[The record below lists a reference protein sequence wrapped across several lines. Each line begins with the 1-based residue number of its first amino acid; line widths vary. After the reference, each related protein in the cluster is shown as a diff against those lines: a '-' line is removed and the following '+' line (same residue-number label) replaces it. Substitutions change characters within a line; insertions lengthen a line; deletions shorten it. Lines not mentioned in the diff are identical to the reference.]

1 MQHDATACCQTKR
14 AKSQRTNR
22 KAAGTS
28 GRILRVGNGV
38 PDPPE
43 QPHAAQAGSHPIAD
57 VNGTNPQTR
66 QHHHRPLQSVHL
78 DAVEALEDRMTIN
91 CRRLHT
97 ILVAAL
103 ADGKAGSKHQ
113 KHNQQRNPGG
123 EGRRRQHGRNVFG
136 DQGAIAYR
144 AIVHRTQNLPPT
156 SNRPRP
162 MPTHP
167 ARALLHL
174 LRPYRR
180 RVFIAAIAL
189 IIAAAAMLA
198 VGQGLRAV
206 IDKGFS
212 AGDPAWLDRALA
224 AMFGVI
230 ALLAAATYLRFYN
243 VSWLGERVTAD
254 IRRRV
259 FDHLLNLPP
268 AWFEA
273 GRTGEVISRLTS
285 DTTQIE
291 NVVGS
296 SLSIALRN
304 GLLLIGG
311 LVMLFTTS
319 LKLTLLTLAG
329 VPLVVTP
336 IILFGRKVRKLAR
349 ESQDRVA
356 ELGNRI
362 DETIHEIRIVQAYG
376 HENADRR
383 EFGGLVEA
391 SFATARERVANRAK
405 LVAAV
410 MVLVFGA
417 IAFIL
422 WVGGH
427 DVLAG
432 KLTAGELSAFV
443 FYAAIVAGSVGA
455 LSEVWGELQR
465 AAGATERLMEILA
478 SRPAILAP
486 AVPQPFPE
494 PSRGEIVLDQVRFHY
509 PTRQDV
515 PALDDFCL
523 TVNPG
528 ETVALVGP
536 SGSGKSTVFQL
547 LLRFYD
553 PEAGVLRIDGVPL
566 QNADPLALRQRIA
579 LVSQEAVIFAGSVA
593 DNVRYARPEASLDEV
608 RAACAAAFADEFIDK
623 LPEGYA
629 TDLGERGVRL
639 SGGQRQRIAIARAIL
654 ADRPILLLDEATSA
668 LDAES
673 ERMVQTALD
682 GLMRQRTTVVIAHRL
697 ATVQKA
703 DRIVVMENGRIAQ
716 QGSHAELIASDGLY
730 ARLARLQFVA

>member
-1 MQHDATACCQTKR
+1 ML
-14 AKSQRTNR
+14 
-22 KAAGTS
+22 
-28 GRILRVGNGV
+28 RIL
-38 PDPPE
+38 
-43 QPHAAQAGSHPIAD
+43 
-57 VNGTNPQTR
+57 
-66 QHHHRPLQSVHL
+66 LQF
-78 DAVEALEDRMTIN
+78 
-91 CRRLHT
+91 
-97 ILVAAL
+97 L
-103 ADGKAGSKHQ
+103 A
-113 KHNQQRNPGG
+113 
-123 EGRRRQHGRNVFG
+123 
-136 DQGAIAYR
+136 
-144 AIVHRTQNLPPT
+144 
-156 SNRPRP
+156 
-162 MPTHP
+162 
-167 ARALLHL
+167 
-174 LRPYRR
+174 PYRR
-180 RVFIAAIAL
+180 RVLVAVVALVLAAG
-189 IIAAAAMLA
+189 AMLA

-212 AGDPAWLDRALA
+212 AGDPAWLDRTLA
-224 AMFGVI
+224 TMGGLILV
-230 ALLAAATYLRFYN
+230 LAAATYLRFYN

-259 FDHLLNLPP
+259 FDHLLCLPP

-273 GRTGEVISRLTS
+273 GRTGEVISRLTA

-291 NVVGS
+291 NVIGS

-304 GLLLIGG
+304 ALLLVGG

-319 LKLTLLTLAG
+319 LKLSLLTVGG
-329 VPLVVTP
+329 VPLVVVP
-336 IILFGRKVRKLAR
+336 IVLYGRRVRKLAR
-349 ESQDRVA
+349 ESQDRIA

-376 HENADRR
+376 HEDADRSD
-383 EFGGLVEA
+383 FGRLVEA
-391 SFATARERVANRAK
+391 SFDTARSRVANRAR

-432 KLTAGELSAFV
+432 TLTAGELSAFV
-443 FYAAIVAGSVGA
+443 FYAALVAGSVGA
-455 LSEVWGELQR
+455 LSEVWGDLQR
-465 AAGATERLMEILA
+465 AAGATERLMETLHA
-478 SRPAILAP
+478 TPAILAP
-486 AVPQPFPE
+486 AAPRALPE
-494 PSRGEIVLDQVRFHY
+494 PARGAIAFEKVSFYYPSRPD
-509 PTRQDV
+509 T
-515 PALDDFCL
+515 PALADFSL
-523 TVNPG
+523 AIEPG

-553 PEAGVLRIDGVPL
+553 PQAGHLTLDGVKLTDANPV
-566 QNADPLALRQRIA
+566 DLRRRIA
-579 LVSQEAVIFAGSVA
+579 LVPQDAVIFATSVLE
-593 DNVRYARPEASLDEV
+593 NVRYARPDATLDEV
-608 RAACAAAFADEFIDK
+608 HAASVAAFADEFIAG
-623 LPEGYA
+623 LPDGYA

-682 GLMRQRTTVVIAHRL
+682 GLMRRHTTLVIAHRL

-703 DRIVVMENGRIAQ
+703 DRIIVLDAGRIVQ
-716 QGSHAELIASDGLY
+716 QGRHAELVAGDGLY